1 MTGVDQPGSGTMRER
16 QRGITAIGFIIMA
29 AIVGVIGFAG
39 LKLTP
44 IYLNQMKVASVLN
57 DVKLNLDNQ
66 DTSVRLIR
74 AAIDKRLNIEMIDE
88 PALQDFEISK
98 VEGGYKV
105 RVNFESRVNY
115 LGNLYLVVVFN
126 DSVEI
131 RR

>member
-1 MTGVDQPGSGTMRER
+1 MREK
-16 QRGITAIGFIIMA
+16 QRGITAIGFIVMA

-44 IYLNQMKVASVLN
+44 IYLNQMKVASVLK
-57 DVKLNLDNQ
+57 DVKLNLDGQ
-66 DTSVRLIR
+66 DTTVRLIR

-98 VEGGYKV
+98 AEGGYKV
-105 RVNFESRVNY
+105 RVNFESRANY
-115 LGNLYLVVVFN
+115 LGNLYLVVVFS

>member
-1 MTGVDQPGSGTMRER
+1 MREK

-44 IYLNQMKVASVLN
+44 IYLNQMKVASILE
-57 DVKLNLDNQ
+57 DVKLNLDGQNS
-66 DTSVRLIR
+66 SVREIR
-74 AAIDKRLNIEMIDE
+74 FALDKRLNIEMVSE

-105 RVNFESRVNY
+105 RVNFESRANY
-115 LGNLYLVVVFN
+115 LGNLYLVVVFG